1 MKDSIQKS
9 LQKTVRKLIQ
19 PFKKEEPYQEIE
31 DNVETS
37 FIDDASL
44 DGETYSGNDLCP
56 SFVSCMLTPWSF
68 YKVRKSKKIEKAER
82 RVKNRLEM
90 IESKIKDIDKKIA
103 DQALKMQAERSK
115 SRPNAKRMKQ
125 IVVRRKMLEHRADML
140 INCRYHLEN
149 AMERKDDAELTKEV
163 FSSLASL
170 NYEKYGKQ
178 MKSLVKKADK
188 IATKNTDILDS
199 EHELREIMQE
209 IGIHDFDDTELENE
223 IMEKENNQNEEDQRI
238 DLMPK
243 APTDSINLPKLPQV
257 NESCKDGPSALVVI

>member
-1 MKDSIQKS
+1 
-9 LQKTVRKLIQ
+9 
-19 PFKKEEPYQEIE
+19 
-31 DNVETS
+31 
-37 FIDDASL
+37 
-44 DGETYSGNDLCP
+44 
-56 SFVSCMLTPWSF
+56 
-68 YKVRKSKKIEKAER
+68 
-82 RVKNRLEM
+82 
-90 IESKIKDIDKKIA
+90 
-103 DQALKMQAERSK
+103 
-115 SRPNAKRMKQ
+115 
-125 IVVRRKMLEHRADML
+125 
-140 INCRYHLEN
+140 
-149 AMERKDDAELTKEV
+149 
-163 FSSLASL
+163 
-170 NYEKYGKQ
+170 